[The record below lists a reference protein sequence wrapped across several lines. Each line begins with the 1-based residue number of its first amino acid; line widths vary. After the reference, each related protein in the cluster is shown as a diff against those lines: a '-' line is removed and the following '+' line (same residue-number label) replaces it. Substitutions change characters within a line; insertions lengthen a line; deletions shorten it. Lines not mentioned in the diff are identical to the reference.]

1 MSRNAETLAEI
12 AETIGNLEDQQKL
25 KKLVSDALSQRTPI
39 EELVEKGIKKGLDIV
54 GKKYNDGEYF
64 LAELMF
70 SGTMV
75 TEAMEILKPYLEK
88 ARTKKKGTMVIGSVA
103 GDIHDIG
110 KNLIKMLLT
119 CRGWEIHDLDVDVSP
134 SKFVEAVEKFKP
146 DVLGMSSLLTTTAP
160 MYGETMKALVN
171 AGIRATVKVIIGGN
185 AASRELAEEIKAD
198 GYATNAQQGIE
209 QIEKWAKKR

>member
-1 MSRNAETLAEI
+1 MSSEKEI
-12 AETIGNLEDQQKL
+12 INDIANNIGNLEDREKL
-25 KKLVSDALSQRTPI
+25 KKQVNEALS
-39 EELVEKGIKKGLDIV
+39 KGIPIDEIVENGIRKGLDIV

-88 ARTKKKGTMVIGSVA
+88 SGAKKKGTMIIGSVA

-119 CRGWEIHDLDVDVSP
+119 CRGWEVHDIGVDITP
-134 SKFVEAVEKFKP
+134 EKFVEATKKFKP
-146 DVLGMSSLLTTTAP
+146 DVVGMSSLLTTTAP
-160 MYGETMKALVN
+160 MFEVTINELKKANL
-171 AGIRATVKVIIGGN
+171 RDDLKVIIGGN
-185 AASRELAEEIKAD
+185 AASKEIMDEIGAD
-198 GYATNAQQGIE
+198 GYATSAQQGID
-209 QIEKWAKKR
+209 QIESWVKK